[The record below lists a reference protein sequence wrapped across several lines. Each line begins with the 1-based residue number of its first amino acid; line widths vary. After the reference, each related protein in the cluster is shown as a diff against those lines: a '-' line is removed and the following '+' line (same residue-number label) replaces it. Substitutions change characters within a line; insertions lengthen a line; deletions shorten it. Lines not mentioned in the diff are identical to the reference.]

1 MSQPFGGLLDE
12 LGRMA
17 CGVVVLGGLVAAM
30 LWLFRQGRPT
40 SPRTTCRRCGYDVR
54 ETPDRCPE
62 CGTTVPD
69 EIRLRIDLLD
79 GVPPAYLADDEHA
92 LPMREP
98 APEEPFVGLGMTQDK
113 PQHDRLLKLLRR
125 AGIPSE
131 SELDLMPPARR
142 QSFQPFPVD
151 PALPRLR
158 ISVPEAD
165 YAVAAVLMEY
175 ARRLET
181 AEADGGR

>member
-1 MSQPFGGLLDE
+1 MSQFEGLLDE
-12 LGRMA
+12 LGRLA

-30 LWLFRQGRPT
+30 LWLFRQNQAT
-40 SPRTTCRRCGYDVR
+40 APRTTCRRCGYDVR

-69 EIRLRIDLLD
+69 EIRLRIDLRD
-79 GVPPAYLADDEHA
+79 GVPPAYLMDDEHA

-98 APEEPFVGLGMTQDK
+98 GPEERFRGLAMTQDK
-113 PQHDRLLKLLRR
+113 QQHDRLLTLLRR

-131 SELDLMPPARR
+131 SDLDLMPPARR
-142 QSFQPFPVD
+142 RGFQPFQVD
-151 PALPRLR
+151 PALPRLQ

-175 ARRLET
+175 VKGER
-181 AEADGGR
+181 AEG